1 VTVEA
6 TALWIDA
13 PGRVA
18 LRRSVLPSPREGEVR
33 IATRFSGVSRGT
45 ERLVFAGGVPESE
58 HARMRCPFQEGAFPG
73 PVKYGY
79 AAVGVVEEGPAALV
93 GRVVFALSPHQDAA
107 VLPVDAAV
115 PVPDAVPARRATL
128 AANMETALNVVWDA
142 GVAPGD
148 RVAVVGAGLVGL
160 LVAWLAGRIPGTT
173 VTVADVR
180 PDRATVAAGLGVAFA
195 DPTRIPPDQDVVVNA
210 SASAGGLAAAIE
222 AAGLEATVVEASW
235 HGAGSTAVPLGG
247 AFHSRR
253 LRIVSSQ
260 VGLVPPARR
269 SRWTHRRRLE
279 TALGLLADPALDAL
293 ITGETPFADA
303 ARDYPAVLSDPR
315 TIAHVFRY

>member
-1 VTVEA
+1 
-6 TALWIDA
+6 
-13 PGRVA
+13 
-18 LRRSVLPSPREGEVR
+18 
-33 IATRFSGVSRGT
+33 
-45 ERLVFAGGVPESE
+45 
-58 HARMRCPFQEGAFPG
+58 MRCPFQEGAFPG